1 MRLVSQIL
9 LCLITLLRV
18 SGVSA
23 DCVYDCCSVSR
34 TEHPNCFS
42 SDDCDK
48 DCPSSPEGESPCDS
62 SCCVAQDLVLL
73 AIQDLVLLAM
83 PSSLE
88 MLRLSAWAAQVLTM
102 HP

>member
-1 MRLVSQIL
+1 
-9 LCLITLLRV
+9 
-18 SGVSA
+18 
-23 DCVYDCCSVSR
+23 
-34 TEHPNCFS
+34 
-42 SDDCDK
+42 
-48 DCPSSPEGESPCDS
+48 
-62 SCCVAQDLVLL
+62 VAQDLVLL